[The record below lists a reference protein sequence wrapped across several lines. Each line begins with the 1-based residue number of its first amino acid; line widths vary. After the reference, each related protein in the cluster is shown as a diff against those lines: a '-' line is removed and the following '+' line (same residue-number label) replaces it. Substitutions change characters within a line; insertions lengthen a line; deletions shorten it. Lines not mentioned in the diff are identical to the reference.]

1 MSFNILISM
10 KSVIPGFIKFHRD
23 HIPIHEN
30 VFIRHQKDYGY
41 HMAMLHYLKNQY
53 NAGFKEGLLITMHYQ
68 HPTEHGWNLRET
80 AKPLGHRDRYT
91 FKTNRS
97 IWNEVALYR
106 HFEKHRNDLDLI
118 SQDAR
123 KVWNIMLK
131 YLYGIKRVNQE
142 WKDNF
147 PHNLTFHEKGK
158 VKLQYHT
165 HWIIE
170 KKGLLY
176 DSPESVGDVLKYYI
190 KEKAQ
195 CASLWKPVHV
205 ERIYDMEGMMSY
217 LNKETNY
224 NHTSLDPICSRPFI
238 YQVQ

>member
-1 MSFNILISM
+1 M

-30 VFIRHQKDYGY
+30 VYIRHQEDYDH
-41 HMAMLHYLKNQY
+41 HMALLQYLMGQF
-53 NAGFKEGLLITMHYQ
+53 NAGFREGILVTMHYQ

-80 AKPLGHRDRYT
+80 ANPLGHGDRYS
-91 FKTNRS
+91 FKTKRS
-97 IWNEVALYR
+97 IWNEVKLYK
-106 HFEKHRNDLDLI
+106 HFEKHRNDLDQV
-118 SQDAR
+118 SKDAK

-131 YLYGIKRVNQE
+131 YLYGIKRLNQE
-142 WKDNF
+142 WKGHF

-176 DSPESVGDVLKYYI
+176 DSVEHVEEILKYYI

-195 CASLWKPVHV
+195 CASLWKPVHA
-205 ERIYDMEGMMSY
+205 EEIHDMKGAMSY
-217 LNKETNY
+217 LNKETKY
-224 NHTSLDPICSRPFI
+224 DYMSLDPRCSKPFI
-238 YQVQ
+238 YQAQ